1 MSCKLYTINGKP
13 NSFSVR
19 EYIVD
24 TPDDISLLPRYG
36 IEGTMDVNISDKVS
50 NDPCDIGSTALV
62 CRNLDGK
69 SEIWILSPCNE
80 WVKLL

>member
-1 MSCKLYTINGKP
+1 MSCKLNAINGKL

-24 TPDDISLLPRYG
+24 TTDDIALLPRYG
-36 IEGTMDVNISDKVS
+36 IKGTMNVDISDKVS

-62 CRNLDGK
+62 CRNSNGK

-80 WVKLL
+80 WVKL